1 MSANYPLRR
10 RGAHAIGCRAFVLLL
25 GITLAACGSMSPPG
39 TPAYKE
45 GWRYGCWQGD
55 EDGGHSSYFGQ
66 LLTPP
71 KHASS
76 PDFKRGWD
84 EAYGE
89 CYQRAVMRA
98 DPGI

>member
-10 RGAHAIGCRAFVLLL
+10 RGAHAIGCRAFLLLL

-55 EDGGHSSYFGQ
+55 EDAGGSSYYGQ

-71 KHASS
+71 QHASS
-76 PDFKRGWD
+76 PDFERGWNA
-84 EAYGE
+84 AYGE
-89 CYQRAVMRA
+89 CHQRAVLRSNS
-98 DPGI
+98 GR

>member
-1 MSANYPLRR
+1 MPANYPLRR
-10 RGAHAIGCRAFVLLL
+10 RAGHAIGCRALVLLL

-55 EDGGHSSYFGQ
+55 EDGGGSSYYGQ
-66 LLTPP
+66 LMTPP
-71 KHASS
+71 QQASS

-98 DPGI
+98 PGL